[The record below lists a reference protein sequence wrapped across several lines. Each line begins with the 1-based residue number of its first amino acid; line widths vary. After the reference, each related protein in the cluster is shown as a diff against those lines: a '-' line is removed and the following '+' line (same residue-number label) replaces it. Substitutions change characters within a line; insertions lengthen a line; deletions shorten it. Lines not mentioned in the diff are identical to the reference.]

1 MLTYVDA
8 LRHPHESFPQPP
20 MSHCMCSLRPRL
32 AAEGRTHVLGWAAVT
47 RRDPYPMCTTARH
60 SMYIHGRTMGVA
72 CRGVACGTYSVA
84 VRVASIQRIYVYI
97 YIYIDGWDWCGR
109 HGGAF
114 IWPVAGGDKPLAV
127 AARPLAPARR
137 APPSSPVERVPI
149 GHSQCTG
156 HCALPPEYSPHIYIP
171 VVTFFLRQD
180 LSSSPSK
187 YWPVLVIKKYTG
199 LYLSVHCIVH
209 VPAYIRT
216 GREVYTVRWYS
227 TKAIRQYGMLLVCG
241 PACCAMG

>member
-97 YIYIDGWDWCGR
+97 YRWVGLVWTTRRRLYLARCGR
-109 HGGAF
+109 GQT
-114 IWPVAGGDKPLAV
+114 
-127 AARPLAPARR
+127 ARR
-137 APPSSPVERVPI
+137 RGAPSCASASRSALVSGRARTNRALSMHWPLRAAAGIFSAYIYSGRYI
-149 GHSQCTG
+149 FSATGSLILTQQILACT
-156 HCALPPEYSPHIYIP
+156 CDKKI
-171 VVTFFLRQD
+171 
-180 LSSSPSK
+180 
-187 YWPVLVIKKYTG
+187 YWPVLIGT
-199 LYLSVHCIVH
+199 LYCTCSCVYPYRERSVYCEMV
-209 VPAYIRT
+209 
-216 GREVYTVRWYS
+216 
-227 TKAIRQYGMLLVCG
+227 
-241 PACCAMG
+241 